1 VPIVV
6 VTHAPAQA
14 VAVKVS
20 RWIARVTRLAA
31 ALAVMTQ
38 TVIFSLG
45 LTWAIGNEASVS
57 TVAGRQGGIFAAT
70 VLLAGVVF
78 WLTASR
84 PAASPS
90 PSRIG
95 A

>member
-1 VPIVV
+1 MV

-14 VAVKVS
+14 VALKVS
-20 RWIARVTRLAA
+20 RRIARFTRLAA
-31 ALAVMTQ
+31 ALAVVTQ

-45 LTWAIGNEASVS
+45 LTLAAGNQAPVS
-57 TVAGRQGGIFAAT
+57 TVAARQGGIFAAT
-70 VLLAGVVF
+70 LLLAGVVF

-84 PAASPS
+84 PAASLS

>member
-1 VPIVV
+1 VV
-6 VTHAPAQA
+6 VVHAPAQA

-20 RWIARVTRLAA
+20 RRIAWFTRLAA
-31 ALAVMTQ
+31 AFAVVTQ

-45 LTWAIGNEASVS
+45 LSWAVANEASVS
-57 TVAGRQGGIFAAT
+57 TVFGRQGGIFAAT
-70 VLLAGVVF
+70 LFLAGVAF
-78 WLTASR
+78 RLTAAG

-90 PSRIG
+90 PTRIG

>member
-1 VPIVV
+1 MV
-6 VTHAPAQA
+6 VTHSPAQA
-14 VAVKVS
+14 VAGKVS
-20 RWIARVTRLAA
+20 RRIARFTRLAA
-31 ALAVMTQ
+31 ALAVVTQ

-45 LTWAIGNEASVS
+45 LTRAVGNQASVS

-70 VLLAGVVF
+70 LLLAGVVF

-90 PSRIG
+90 PTRIG

>member
-1 VPIVV
+1 MV

-20 RWIARVTRLAA
+20 RRIAWCTRLAA
-31 ALAVMTQ
+31 ALAVLTQ

-45 LTWAIGNEASVS
+45 LTWAVANQASVS

-70 VLLAGVVF
+70 LVLAGVVF

-84 PAASPS
+84 PAASPT
-90 PSRIG
+90 PTRIG

>member
-1 VPIVV
+1 MV

-14 VAVKVS
+14 VAVNAS
-20 RWIARVTRLAA
+20 RRIAWFTRLAA
-31 ALAVMTQ
+31 ALAVVTQ

-45 LTWAIGNEASVS
+45 LIRAFENRAAVS

-70 VLLAGVVF
+70 LLLAGVVF

-84 PAASPS
+84 PDASPS
-90 PSRIG
+90 PTRIG